1 MKITIIFP
9 VSDTGCMKWK
19 EAEPV
24 QTPTQIRSIDLG
36 FPRGVS
42 SGEQSEVEINPRHV
56 SRHVLQRLGVLF
68 CTILRIVFGY

>member
-1 MKITIIFP
+1 M
-9 VSDTGCMKWK
+9 
-19 EAEPV
+19 

-42 SGEQSEVEINPRHV
+42 SDEQSEVEINPRHV